1 MVFYETTYILHS
13 ALQEGRLNDI
23 VKVIEKKAESLGAK
37 ILFSDNWGR
46 KKLSYLIEK
55 EKYGTYIFF
64 QYKIEDVSKLS
75 ELSAEFEH
83 NPNVLRYLN
92 IRIEEED
99 IMEEKSSEKSDN
111 TSKSS
116 DKKNQE
122 EPSSNLKATKEESNN
137 VEEVKATEEESNNVE
152 EVKATEEESNVE
164 EVKATEEESNVEEA
178 KVTEEDSKDI
188 DENKT
193 EEENK

>member
-23 VKVIEKKAESLGAK
+23 VNIIEKKAESLGAN

-64 QYKIEDVSKLS
+64 QYKIEDISKLA
-75 ELSAEFEH
+75 ELSSEFEH

-92 IRIEEED
+92 IKIEESE
-99 IMEEKSSEKSDN
+99 IKESKTKEIVETKKSE
-111 TSKSS
+111 TSKKETTKVVREASANES
-116 DKKNQE
+116 KVKE
-122 EPSSNLKATKEESNN
+122 EPKEVAEKAKEESEENKE
-137 VEEVKATEEESNNVE
+137 VTEAVTEEATEEVKEKSE
-152 EVKATEEESNVE
+152 EVTE
-164 EVKATEEESNVEEA
+164 K
-178 KVTEEDSKDI
+178 
-188 DENKT
+188 ENQKENT
-193 EEENK
+193 SEEENK

>member
-23 VKVIEKKAESLGAK
+23 VNIIEKKAESLGAK

-64 QYKIEDVSKLS
+64 QYKIENISKLV
-75 ELSAEFEH
+75 ELSSEFEH

-92 IRIEEED
+92 IKIEESD
-99 IMEEKSSEKSDN
+99 IREPKAKEIEETKKSE
-111 TSKSS
+111 TSKKET
-116 DKKNQE
+116 DKVVKEAAVE
-122 EPSSNLKATKEESNN
+122 EPKEQKKPEEVAEEV
-137 VEEVKATEEESNNVE
+137 VEEVAEEVVE
-152 EVKATEEESNVE
+152 EVAKEVAEEVVEEEVIE
-164 EVKATEEESNVEEA
+164 
-178 KVTEEDSKDI
+178 
-188 DENKT
+188 DENKKENT
-193 EEENK
+193 SEEENK

>member
-13 ALQEGRLNDI
+13 ALQEGRLSDI

-137 VEEVKATEEESNNVE
+137 VEEVKATEEESN
-152 EVKATEEESNVE
+152 VE